1 LFEFVAFKT
10 GCAVWANNVKS
21 GTYVSEEAKRFS
33 RVRVKM
39 AENTHVGG
47 SYCGVR
53 WPIPCKNL

>member
-39 AENTHVGG
+39 AENKPWARPYLG
-47 SYCGVR
+47 
-53 WPIPCKNL
+53 WKWL